1 MNVLI
6 IGGTRFLG
14 RHLVSAALARD
25 HAVTLFHRGKTNA
38 DLFPA
43 VEKLHGDR
51 SIDLSALRGRK
62 WDAVIDTCGYVPAH
76 VKLSAEALADS
87 TDQYVFVSSISAYR
101 DSHIA
106 GIDESYPLATMPA
119 DEAAKVTSPAQISGE
134 NYGPL
139 KVLCEQAVQQALPNR
154 ALIIRPGLIVG
165 PFDSSD
171 RFTYWVRRI
180 GRGGDVLIPDTL
192 HQQWQVID
200 ARDLAQWMI
209 AMMEGKRAG
218 AYNATGPAHVLTFG
232 DVIDACRRSESP
244 ANFVKVS
251 QPFIIDE
258 KIAGWEHLPVWLPST
273 EKESLGFFKTDASK
287 AIQAGLAFRPIEET
301 VRDTWAWDC
310 TREGELAMGL
320 SRERE
325 LELIAKWQIRQE

>member
-14 RHLVSAALARD
+14 RHLVQAAQTRG
-25 HAVTLFHRGKTNA
+25 HTITLFHRGKTNA
-38 DLFPA
+38 DLFPE

-51 SIDLSALRGRK
+51 SVDLSALRGRT
-62 WDAVIDTCGYVPAH
+62 WDAVIDTCGYLPAH
-76 VKLSAEALADS
+76 VKISAQALADS
-87 TDQYVFVSSISAYR
+87 VGLYVFVSSISAYR
-101 DSHIA
+101 DSHVA
-106 GIDESYPLATMPA
+106 GIDETYPLATMPA
-119 DEAAKVTSPAQISGE
+119 DEAEKVTSASQITGE

-139 KVLCEQAVQQALPNR
+139 KVLCEQALEQSVPNH

-192 HQQWQVID
+192 DQPWQVID
-200 ARDLAQWMI
+200 ARDLAHWMI
-209 AMMEGKRAG
+209 ALTERKRTG
-218 AYNATGPAHVLTFG
+218 AFNATGPAQVLTFG
-232 DVIDACRRSESP
+232 DVIKACRRPESP

-251 QPFIIDE
+251 EPFIIDQGV
-258 KIAGWEHLPVWLPST
+258 AGWEHLPLWLPST
-273 EKESLGFFKTDASK
+273 EKESIGFFKTDVRK
-287 AIQAGLAFRPIEET
+287 AVDAGLAFRPIEDT
-301 VRDTWAWDC
+301 VRDTWDWDC
-310 TREGELAMGL
+310 TREGELAIGL

-325 LELIAKWQIRQE
+325 LELIAKWQSHPA